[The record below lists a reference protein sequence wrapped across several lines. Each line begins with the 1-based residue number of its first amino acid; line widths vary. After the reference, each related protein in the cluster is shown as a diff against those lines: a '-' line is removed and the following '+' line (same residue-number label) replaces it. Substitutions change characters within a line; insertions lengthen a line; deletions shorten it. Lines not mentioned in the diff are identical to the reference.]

1 MIYLDN
7 SATTYKKPFSV
18 KYQTKKYIQSANPGR
33 SGHNLSVK
41 SATMITNTRL
51 LLQDMYNAPATENV
65 IFTSNCTEALN
76 IAILGTVKKGG
87 HIIVSTFEHNSVLRP
102 IHHLATEGLIT
113 YTIIEP
119 NNKHTITYQD
129 VKNAIQDNTYMVIV
143 NHITNTTG
151 DENDVYNIGKL
162 CKENNFIFLCDCA
175 QSGGHKLVD
184 MQKYNI
190 NLLTIAGHKG
200 FFAPQNIGA
209 LIINNIKIK
218 PIKYGGTGTSSIN
231 INQPDELPEML
242 ESGTLSTPLI
252 AGLNAGIKYLNIYL
266 NKNSK
271 KIAKLTQY
279 LLNRLNEIKNITIY
293 TDKLSTNGVVLFNL
307 KEYDSTQVADYLNKH
322 KIYVRGG
329 LHCAPLAHKFLNT
342 TKKGGVRISL
352 NNFNNKRHIDKLIKV
367 LKILNDVNIN

>member
-18 KYQTKKYIQSANPGR
+18 RYQINKFLQSANPGR
-33 SGHNLSVK
+33 SGHDLSMR
-41 SATMITNTRL
+41 SAMMIINTRI
-51 LLQDMYNAPATENV
+51 LLQEMYNAPSTENV

-76 IAILGTVKKGG
+76 LAILGTVKKGG

-102 IHHLATEGLIT
+102 IAHLANEGLIT
-113 YTIIEP
+113 YTVIKP
-119 NNKHTITYQD
+119 QNNHTISYED
-129 VKNAIQDNTYMVIV
+129 VKNAIRDNTYMVIV

-151 DENDVYNIGKL
+151 DENDIYNIGRL
-162 CKENNFIFLCDCA
+162 CKENSFIFLCDCA
-175 QSGGHKLVD
+175 QSGGHKIID
-184 MQKYNI
+184 MQKHNI

-209 LIINNIKIK
+209 LIINGVNVH
-218 PIKYGGTGTSSIN
+218 PIKYGGTGTSSID
-231 INQPDELPEML
+231 INQPHELPEML

-279 LLNRLNEIKNITIY
+279 LLNRLSEIDNISIY
-293 TDKLSTNGVVLFNL
+293 TDKTSINGVVLFNL
-307 KEYDSTQVADYLNKH
+307 KQYDSTQVSEYLNKH

-329 LHCAPLAHKFLNT
+329 LHCAPLAHQFLNT
-342 TKKGGVRISL
+342 TKKGAVRVSL
-352 NNFNNKRHIDKLIKV
+352 NNFNNKHHIDKLIKTLKV
-367 LKILNDVNIN
+367 LNNTNTN